1 MVTQYPNP
9 TVLDA
14 TVLSNFASTNSVGY
28 LTDILESPVVVPTV
42 RDEIIDGYRHGYDY
56 LETAADAFDDSL
68 PIIDV
73 DRNAESS
80 EIRNRLDAGE
90 AESLIATLQYDGTLA
105 TDDLAARRIADDRN
119 RPVVGSIGL
128 LVLGVERERLDRETA
143 DSWLDT
149 WRDKRGYYAPVES
162 VADVFDDEV
171 A

>member
-1 MVTQYPNP
+1 MAEQYPKP

-14 TVLSNFASTNSVGY
+14 TVVSNFASTNSVGY
-28 LTDILESPVVVPTV
+28 LVEVLDSPVVVPAV
-42 RDEIIDGYRHGYDY
+42 RDEITEGYRHGYDY
-56 LETAADAFDDSL
+56 LETAIDAFDDRL

-90 AESLIATLQYDGTLA
+90 AESLLAALQRDGTVA

-128 LVLGVERERLDRETA
+128 LVLGVERERLDRATA

-149 WRDKRGYYAPVES
+149 WRDERGYYAPVES
-162 VADVFDDEV
+162 VADVLDNEPE
-171 A
+171 